1 MVKEAT
7 RDAAYYRSL
16 TRWIVLII
24 VGVSIVPL
32 ILISGTIRYF
42 FQHSYQE
49 KVLEHLSV
57 LVKKHSERIDSFLN
71 ERLADI
77 EFLADS
83 YSFDQLSNES
93 FLKERLKIMQK
104 AYSQSFVDLG
114 VVDDQGIQVAYAGE
128 FELRRANY
136 ARAPWLKEALARK
149 TYISDVFPGLRGSP
163 HFIITVRGEH
173 KGAKWVLRATVDFER
188 FNRLVE
194 SIRIGETGFA
204 FILNRKG
211 EFQTR
216 PRMEVVPHKDR
227 YLSFLQADSDTGQ
240 HVGVME
246 AGDRTGND
254 VLYVMSKLKKGD
266 WVLVFQQEEG
276 EAYAALYSAR
286 RFTVIIFLLG
296 MSGIV
301 AVAIV
306 LSSRVVKRIKRVD
319 HEKEMMTEKVVEAG
333 KLASL
338 GELAAGIAH
347 EINNPVAVM
356 VEEAGWMQDLMDDL
370 GAGDFPNRGEFQRA
384 LNQIRSMGTRCKQ
397 ITHKL
402 LSFARKTDPTPKKVR
417 INQVV
422 EDCIA
427 LCQQRSASGAVRITA
442 ELAEDL
448 PTIRIAPTE
457 AQQVLVNLLNNAI
470 DAVEPQGGLVKV
482 TTRSDGDH
490 VIVDVADDGHGIPS
504 YVLPRIFDPFFT
516 TKPVGK
522 GTGLGLSICYGIVR
536 KQGGDITV
544 NTSEGV
550 GTTFHVKFL
559 APTSERGSQ

>member
-1 MVKEAT
+1 MEEEAT
-7 RDAAYYRSL
+7 HDAAYYRSL
-16 TRWIVLII
+16 TRRIVLII

-49 KVLEHLSV
+49 KVMEHLSV
-57 LVKKHSERIDSFLN
+57 LVKKHSERIDSFLG

-77 EFLADS
+77 QFLADS

-93 FLKERLKIMQK
+93 FLKQTLKIMQE

-114 VVDDQGIQVAYAGE
+114 VVDEQGIQVAYAGE

-136 ARAPWLKEALARK
+136 ANAPWLKEALK
-149 TYISDVFPGLRGSP
+149 QQTYISDVFPGLRGSP

-173 KGAKWVLRATVDFER
+173 NGSKWVLRATVDFEK

-216 PRMEVVPHKDR
+216 PRMEVVAHKDW
-227 YLSFLQADSDTGQ
+227 YLSFLKTDSPAGQ

-246 AGDRTGND
+246 AGDGSGND

-266 WVLVFQQEEG
+266 WVLVFQQSEA
-276 EAYAALYSAR
+276 EAYAALYAAR
-286 RFTVIIFLLG
+286 RFTIVIFLLG
-296 MSGIV
+296 ITGIV

-306 LSSRVVKRIKRVD
+306 LSNRVVRRIKRVD
-319 HEKEMMTEKVVEAG
+319 SEKEMMTEKVVEAG

-356 VEEAGWMQDLMDDL
+356 VEEAGWMHDLMDDL
-370 GAGDFPNRGEFQRA
+370 GAEDFPNKGEFQRS
-384 LNQIRSMGTRCKQ
+384 LNQIRSMGSRCKQ

-402 LSFARKTDPTPKKVR
+402 LSFARRTDPTPRTVQM
-417 INQVV
+417 NQVV
-422 EDCIA
+422 KDSIA
-427 LCQQRSASGAVRITA
+427 LCQQRSASGAVKITA
-442 ELAEDL
+442 ELSDDL

-457 AQQVLVNLLNNAI
+457 AQQVLLNLLNNAI
-470 DAVEPQGGLVKV
+470 DAVEPKGGLVKV
-482 TTRSDGDH
+482 TTRSDEDH
-490 VIVDVADDGHGIPS
+490 VIVDVADEGPGIPS
-504 YVLPRIFDPFFT
+504 HVLPRIFDPFFT

-536 KQGGDITV
+536 KHGGNITV
-544 NTSEGV
+544 NTSEGI
-550 GTTFHVKFL
+550 GTTFHVKFPVPRDEKG
-559 APTSERGSQ
+559 AE